1 MNVEQIALA
10 ALERIEKHEK
20 ECGERW
26 AEATVE
32 LRELKESTKSHA
44 QRWEKLAWFVIA
56 TVIGCTTT
64 VLTYSL

>member
-10 ALERIEKHEK
+10 ALARIEKHEK
-20 ECGERW
+20 ECGRRW
-26 AEATVE
+26 AESTVE
-32 LRELKESTKSHA
+32 LRELRASTKSHA

>member
-1 MNVEQIALA
+1 MNVEEIALE
-10 ALERIEKHEK
+10 ALERIATHEK

-26 AEATVE
+26 AEVTVE
-32 LRELKESTKSHA
+32 LRELKEATKNHA

>member
-1 MNVEQIALA
+1 MNVEEGVLA
-10 ALERIEKHEK
+10 ALEKIAKHEK

-26 AEATVE
+26 AETAVE
-32 LRELKESTKSHA
+32 LRELKNATKSHA
-44 QRWEKLAWFVIA
+44 ERWEKLAWFVIA

>member
-32 LRELKESTKSHA
+32 LRELKESTKNHA